1 LSDLKKLQELAKNV
15 SLLYVEDNEALRF
28 NARKLL
34 KKFFSTLYVAEDG
47 LEGIQLFKEYHP
59 SIVITDIKMPHLDG
73 MEMAQKI
80 KHSRPD
86 TKIIVMSAFDEKDY
100 LYKAIEVGIFRFL
113 KKPVNVTELTESLL
127 QAITQINEE
136 KKKKIFQA
144 QLGSIFNYQSSMVVM
159 LHHQKP
165 VIANQEFLDYYEVE
179 DIDELNEKFEDLG
192 SRFLE
197 HEGFLYNKGSNW
209 INTVLKDRKKIYNV
223 KMKNTQGEMQHF
235 ILKCKDIP
243 DKNNYGILSFDDI
256 TELNLLGLYDK
267 NATKEDKKV
276 ENKKAIFDLLSVIQR
291 NSAKV
296 SLHNYYKGIT
306 IANDAIIL
314 EIQDEDIVFK
324 TSYVQQ
330 KAVQYEQKSLIVS
343 EALPFPIACNTL
355 KRLSFE
361 NQTVGFQELSFA
373 KTSPVTR
380 ATMRLVPEETHKVTM
395 FIGEKKYAGDLT
407 IKDIS
412 LNAVKLSL
420 NVMPA
425 GFELKTEVIL
435 DMVFTLNKKPLII
448 NTKANLLKKQE
459 LGNVFEAVFLLD
471 VDTKTRGKIVNYIA
485 KRQMALI
492 REFKGLHNG

>member
-80 KHSRPD
+80 KHSRP
-86 TKIIVMSAFDEKDY
+86 
-100 LYKAIEVGIFRFL
+100 IFRFL

-314 EIQDEDIVFK
+314 EIQDEDI
-324 TSYVQQ
+324 
-330 KAVQYEQKSLIVS
+330 
-343 EALPFPIACNTL
+343 PFPIACNTL

-380 ATMRLVPEETHKVTM
+380 
-395 FIGEKKYAGDLT
+395 KYAGDLT